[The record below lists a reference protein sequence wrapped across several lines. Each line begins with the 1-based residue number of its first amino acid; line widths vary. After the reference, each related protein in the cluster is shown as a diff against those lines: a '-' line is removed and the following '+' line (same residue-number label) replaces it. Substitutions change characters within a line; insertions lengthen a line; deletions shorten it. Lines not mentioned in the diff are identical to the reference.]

1 MRRLPTAVAAAL
13 LAVLTAAFH
22 LAVLGWDTGY
32 DVDATTGQVSGPYA
46 VWQVVLVGVLLLLLG
61 LAASWR
67 GPAWLVAVVPVVF
80 TVAWSVSAAT
90 APDGDG
96 LWPVGAV
103 LVAVGTG
110 VGAWVCRRLVG
121 ALRR

>member
-1 MRRLPTAVAAAL
+1 MRRLPTAAAVVV
-13 LAVLTAAFH
+13 LAALTAAVH

-46 VWQVVLVGVLLLLLG
+46 VWQVALAGALLLLLG
-61 LAASWR
+61 LAAAWR

-80 TVAWSVSAAT
+80 TVAWAVSAAS

-96 LWPVGAV
+96 LWPVGAA

-110 VGAWVCRRLVG
+110 IGAWVCQRVVRLV
-121 ALRR
+121 RR

>member
-1 MRRLPTAVAAAL
+1 MRRLPTVAVAVVLAL
-13 LAVLTAAFH
+13 LTAAVH
-22 LAVLGWDTGY
+22 LAVLGWDTRS
-32 DVDATTGQVSGPYA
+32 DVDPTTGQVSGPYA
-46 VWQVVLVGVLLLLLG
+46 AWQVVLVGVLLVLLG
-61 LAASWR
+61 LAAAWR

-110 VGAWVCRRLVG
+110 AGAWVCRRVVG
-121 ALRR
+121 VLRR